1 MELIAQTSSNG
12 SAASAIPGIIV
23 GLVAIIGMWKV
34 FEKAGQ
40 PGWGALI
47 PIYNIYLLLKIA
59 GRPSWWLIL
68 YLIPFVNFVALII
81 VSLDVAKAFGKSATF
96 GIFGLVLFSFIGY
109 PVLGF
114 GDATYKGATQN

>member
-12 SAASAIPGIIV
+12 SASSAIPGIIV
-23 GLVAIIGMWKV
+23 GLVVIIGMWKV